1 MPLVEA
7 KCTKCGAALTVD
19 DSKEAMVCQYCGEA
33 FIVEKAI
40 NNYNITNNIQ
50 AGVVNV
56 YGGTSDFEIKAG
68 ELIKYTGAS
77 VNVTIP
83 NTVRIIGEKAFMG
96 LKIESVSIPNS
107 VTSIRHHAFSGC
119 RSLTSITI
127 PNSVSEIGG
136 GAFRNCTSL
145 KKCVLS
151 NNITCLGYSYEGG
164 TFHGFFEGC
173 TSLTSI
179 TIPNSVT
186 SIGDSAFKGCKSL
199 TSVTIPNSV
208 TSIGANAFYDCS
220 SLKSITIP
228 NSVTYIGNGAF
239 ALWSSI
245 TRITVG
251 SGNKDYT
258 TVDGILYDKHKT
270 ILHICPKDKQRVTI
284 PNSVTIINDDAFR
297 GCTNL
302 TSVTIPDSVEVIGA
316 NAFLDCTSLTSVT
329 IPDSVT
335 RICNEAFRNCSSLT
349 SITIPRSVKI
359 MGYGLFDGCP
369 NVKVKK
375 EGCYIATAVYGS
387 YDAPEVMTLR
397 RFRDDTLKKTFL
409 GRLFIRAYY
418 TLSPPIAKKLKNAHK
433 INGFVR
439 RILDRWVDKLNRK
452 Q

>member
-56 YGGTSDFEIKAG
+56 YGEASDFEIKAG
-68 ELIKYTGAS
+68 ELIEYKGAS

-83 NTVRIIGEKAFMG
+83 NTVRIIGPNAFRK
-96 LKIESVSIPNS
+96 LNIESVSIPNS
-107 VTSIRHHAFSGC
+107 VTRIGNSAFMYCSNLTSITIPDSVTSISDHAFFC
-119 RSLTSITI
+119 CTSLTSITITDSVTSIGDWAFSYTSLKSITI
-127 PNSVSEIGG
+127 PNSVTSIGES
-136 GAFRNCTSL
+136 AFW
-145 KKCVLS
+145 
-151 NNITCLGYSYEGG
+151 
-164 TFHGFFEGC
+164 GC

-186 SIGDSAFKGCKSL
+186 SIGRSAFYKCTSL
-199 TSVTIPNSV
+199 TSITIPNSV
-208 TSIGANAFYDCS
+208 TSIGD
-220 SLKSITIP
+220 
-228 NSVTYIGNGAF
+228 GAF
-239 ALWSSI
+239 SDC
-245 TRITVG
+245 
-251 SGNKDYT
+251 K
-258 TVDGILYDKHKT
+258 
-270 ILHICPKDKQRVTI
+270 
-284 PNSVTIINDDAFR
+284 
-297 GCTNL
+297 NL
-302 TSVTIPDSVEVIGA
+302 TSI
-316 NAFLDCTSLTSVT
+316 T

-335 RICNEAFRNCSSLT
+335 
-349 SITIPRSVKI
+349 SIGKNILS
-359 MGYGLFDGCP
+359 GCP
-369 NVKVKK
+369 IKLKPTKK

-397 RFRDDTLKKTFL
+397 RFRDNTLKKSFF
-409 GRLFIRAYY
+409 GRLFIKVYY

-452 Q
+452 